1 MMTIVKFCGAAT
13 ASKSGLIIHYR
24 TYPKVTAQE
33 PLEGE
38 MRTASR
44 RERRFVQK

>member
-1 MMTIVKFCGAAT
+1 MTR
-13 ASKSGLIIHYR
+13 LH
-24 TYPKVTAQE
+24 PKVTAQE